1 MACSTTLTS
10 YSIENCFNSKG
21 GVKCVWVGNYVDD
34 AYTFTTAGTVSGFST
49 GITWYRQE
57 LRRGIA
63 NMTSTYN
70 FDEAAGSS
78 YVQTDA
84 VFQYNRMDKENR
96 MNMNALI
103 KGDLIAVV
111 EDENGEYYALGSEE
125 PVKATA
131 GTGETGSGRGDA
143 NRYEITL
150 SDYRS
155 DFPPHL
161 DSAAISAL
169 PTGNA

>member
-1 MACSTTLTS
+1 MACSTTLTG
-10 YSIENCFNSKG
+10 YTVENCFNSKG
-21 GVKCVWVGNYVDD
+21 GVKCVWVANYVDD

-63 NMTSTYN
+63 TMTSTYN
-70 FDEAAGSS
+70 YDDAAGSK

-84 VFQYNRMDKENR
+84 VFQYNRMDKDNR

-103 KGDLIAVV
+103 QGALIVVV
-111 EDENGEYYALGSEE
+111 EDENGMYYALGTEDK
-125 PVKATA
+125 VFATA
-131 GTGETGSGRGDA
+131 GTGETGAGRSDA

-150 SDYRS
+150 TDYRS
-155 DFPPHL
+155 DFPPYL
-161 DSAAISAL
+161 DSAAIAAL
-169 PTGNA
+169 PTANA